1 MNANRCNHSCELW
14 LSGANKGLVWVLGF
28 FWATTQ
34 NPKGLQLGYFP
45 VQTAVLFSSVTK
57 GKKQIY
63 KHWNKKS
70 DSGESAEWLGKK
82 EERLQL
88 LLLLAALACSLCTI
102 FLFLF
107 QTTALVS
114 LYGFHSGYN
123 TFPVLIFPLAITDIC
138 QTEAG
143 LFHSLLSSTPCTLW
157 DGFSGKAWVC
167 TGTSKIGPDLG
178 HFRCPVALE

>member
-1 MNANRCNHSCELW
+1 MQIGVTTLVSCDFQELTKDWFEFWGFLCNNSKPKRTSVGLFPSSNSCTFFFC
-14 LSGANKGLVWVLGF
+14 NKR
-28 FWATTQ
+28 
-34 NPKGLQLGYFP
+34 
-45 VQTAVLFSSVTK
+45 
-57 GKKQIY
+57 KKQIY
-63 KHWNKKS
+63 KQWNKES
-70 DSGESAEWLGKK
+70 DSGDSAEWLGKK